1 MALLDATPPF
11 AQKNEE
17 GFYFWVKVTPKASKN
32 RIGDLVD
39 STMGKKALKVYVTAV
54 PEDNQANI
62 AVIELLAQ
70 YLHKPKSKIQ
80 IVTGQTMREKRIQ
93 VLT

>member
-1 MALLDATPPF
+1 
-11 AQKNEE
+11 
-17 GFYFWVKVTPKASKN
+17 
-32 RIGDLVD
+32 
-39 STMGKKALKVYVTAV
+39 MGKKALKVYVTAV